1 MEPFISDTHRSSVQ
15 GYLCFS
21 TRLIRHAFFQ
31 SVCMC
36 VCVLAPAWKAKE
48 PLYPSLS
55 FDHPSDP
62 LWWLSGL
69 LSTREDSQ
77 KTPYQG
83 TVFCFAMG
91 ICRFCYIFFFSLDSF
106 EVSLNKSTDK
116 HIHVRDTHSNTPLI
130 LTHTTTALRPFAFP
144 TVYSCQAPWQ
154 PYGFFQW
161 Q

>member
-1 MEPFISDTHRSSVQ
+1 MEPFISDAHRSSVQ

-36 VCVLAPAWKAKE
+36 VCLRLHGKPKSHCIHLWVLTI
-48 PLYPSLS
+48 
-55 FDHPSDP
+55 
-62 LWWLSGL
+62 L
-69 LSTREDSQ
+69 L
-77 KTPYQG
+77 TPCDDCQ
-83 TVFCFAMG
+83 VFCPREKTHRDTLPGDHFL
-91 ICRFCYIFFFSLDSF
+91 FCHGDLQILLYFFFSLDSF

-130 LTHTTTALRPFAFP
+130 LTHTTRAFRPFAFP

>member
-31 SVCMC
+31 SVC

-77 KTPYQG
+77 RHPTRGPFFVLPWG
-83 TVFCFAMG
+83 FADSV
-91 ICRFCYIFFFSLDSF
+91 IYFFSLDSF

>member
-36 VCVLAPAWKAKE
+36 VCACACMESQRAIVSIFEFW
-48 PLYPSLS
+48 PSFWPPVMTVRS
-55 FDHPSDP
+55 FVHERR
-62 LWWLSGL
+62 L
-69 LSTREDSQ
+69 TE
-77 KTPYQG
+77 TPYQG